1 MFDSLVGILLEDCQ
15 KMLGCLQCRL
25 MLVAF
30 LDWSILLTIVLM
42 AYSDTDYGWLFKYLL
57 YMWMVGK
64 FEAHFI
70 PEYFITQ

>member
-1 MFDSLVGILLEDCQ
+1 MAGGFFVFVFLIDNIGCLFGLEYFTILL
-15 KMLGCLQCRL
+15 M
-25 MLVAF
+25 
-30 LDWSILLTIVLM
+30 T
-42 AYSDTDYGWLFKYLL
+42 YSDTDYGWLFKYLL